1 MVGSMYGSQCLRLGV
16 PDTNRPYYNF
26 VVNFNC
32 WQPYLCHT
40 GEADFKKH
48 LPSHL
53 RRPPRGPAGP
63 AERDAN
69 LTPLGAPPIPG
80 LAGIAP
86 GSEAQGANLVP
97 LGVRHVSAQNGIVL
111 FCWPTTITLYFTRI
125 AKTRM

>member
-1 MVGSMYGSQCLRLGV
+1 MLKIGV
-16 PDTNRPYYNF
+16 EHLVCMLNSVLPL
-26 VVNFNC
+26 
-32 WQPYLCHT
+32 LCNA

-80 LAGIAP
+80 LASIVP

-97 LGVRHVSAQNGIVL
+97 IGVRPVSVCCVQ
-111 FCWPTTITLYFTRI
+111 
-125 AKTRM
+125 